1 MYKTG
6 LSQYFFNQFGSW
18 RALSLWGI
26 NTGVYLTISGLFAS
40 RFLIACGIIVMGCA
54 SLIFAFTLSKDDVKQ
69 RLLYTLPISI
79 AVLLFFGSV
88 ATSFIGSSEWGFAIV
103 RLRLYAALLLMPL
116 IIGFA
121 PSLTH
126 LHFKRYFLYALACAI
141 ITGLSVLA
149 NYFIHQDEII
159 RNLSQGKP
167 IPMPIPHIRYGMFV
181 SFVFLGGLL
190 AIIKNWY
197 PKRWAIG
204 VGISTVFLGW
214 FILFLAVRTAWL
226 ITLLGLIPI
235 SFYYLYQYKKLLW
248 AIPLFLFLGVTIYIS
263 YHLIPSIRIKSGYS
277 LYDWKSL
284 LRDQGED
291 YSDSERIYSLQ
302 NGWALWKSNKWLGV
316 GSGDLHKE
324 IEKNGA
330 KYHLPGNQIPHN
342 QFLMTMVCGGLL
354 SLFQFLAALFIIRS
368 PAMHRKKFLINLML
382 FLYVATFLFEPTF
395 ETSIGL
401 ISFVFIFT
409 MILLPV
415 YQGRRSSTGRKRLS

>member
-149 NYFIHQDEII
+149 NYFLHQDEII

-197 PKRWAIG
+197 PKKWAIG
-204 VGISTVFLGW
+204 VGIIYRVFGMVYTLFSRQDCMADYIIGLDSH
-214 FILFLAVRTAWL
+214 FILL
-226 ITLLGLIPI
+226 
-235 SFYYLYQYKKLLW
+235 S
-248 AIPLFLFLGVTIYIS
+248 IPL
-263 YHLIPSIRIKSGYS
+263 
-277 LYDWKSL
+277 
-284 LRDQGED
+284 
-291 YSDSERIYSLQ
+291 
-302 NGWALWKSNKWLGV
+302 
-316 GSGDLHKE
+316 
-324 IEKNGA
+324 
-330 KYHLPGNQIPHN
+330 
-342 QFLMTMVCGGLL
+342 
-354 SLFQFLAALFIIRS
+354 
-368 PAMHRKKFLINLML
+368 
-382 FLYVATFLFEPTF
+382 
-395 ETSIGL
+395 
-401 ISFVFIFT
+401 
-409 MILLPV
+409 
-415 YQGRRSSTGRKRLS
+415 